1 MYKKY
6 VKRILDVLLA
16 IILLLIAYP
25 FMIVI
30 AILIKLDSK
39 GPIIFKQ
46 KRSGKNGKEFLIY
59 KFRTMEETNHL
70 YNYNEKDKIT
80 RIGKY
85 LKELSLDELP
95 QLFNIIKGEMSFVG
109 PRPWVIDYS
118 YYFNDEQRR
127 RLDVLPGITGL
138 AQCKGRNNI
147 SIKKKIKYDIEYV
160 DNISFKLDLYI
171 IFKTIVSVFIK
182 EGASSDKFVI
192 HNELKELRKGF
203 DKHEEDAV
211 NKIDKVLFCA
221 TVDSH
226 IISFHLPYLKYFK
239 DKGYEVHVATNT
251 DLKIPY
257 CDVKHKISF
266 ERSPFKI
273 NNIKAIF
280 ELKKVINHHNFNLI
294 HCHTPM
300 GSVITRIT
308 SRKKRKEGT
317 KVIYTAHGFH
327 FYKGSPLHFWLLF
340 YNIEKYLS
348 KYTDAIITMNK
359 EDYTIAKNNFKKTSV
374 YFIEGVGIDED
385 HFNFDISDEEKK
397 DLRESLGLTEDDFIM
412 IYPAELSKRKNQIWL
427 IKTIDKIIKENNN
440 IHLLLPGNDILNG
453 KCQKITK
460 KLNLQNN
467 IHFLGHRKDI
477 SKLLKIS
484 DIAISSSRQ
493 EGLPMNIIE
502 AIYSKMPVVAT
513 DCRGNR
519 DLIKNHINGY
529 LVRQGDRK
537 DFCEKIMA
545 IYQNGF
551 VIKDDDYQKK
561 YGINKILNEVS
572 QIYDKL
578 KQ

>member
-1 MYKKY
+1 MYKRY
-6 VKRILDVLLA
+6 IKRILDVVLA
-16 IILLLIAYP
+16 IILLIIAYP

-30 AILIKLDSK
+30 GIMVKLDSK

-59 KFRTMEETNHL
+59 KFRTMEENNYL
-70 YNYNEKDKIT
+70 YNYQEKDKVT

-95 QLFNIIKGEMSFVG
+95 QLFNIIKGEMSFIG

-118 YYFNDEQRR
+118 YYFNDEQKR
-127 RLDVLPGITGL
+127 RLEVLPGITGL

-147 SIKKKIKYDIEYV
+147 SIKQKIKYDIEYV
-160 DNISFKLDLYI
+160 KNISFKLDIYI
-171 IFKTIVSVFIK
+171 IFKTIISVFIK
-182 EGASSDKFVI
+182 EGACSDKFII
-192 HNELKELRKGF
+192 HNELKELKNGCN
-203 DKHEEDAV
+203 KYEDDIANNV
-211 NKIDKVLFCA
+211 NKVLFCA

-239 DKGYEVHVATNT
+239 DRGYEVHVATNT
-251 DLKIPY
+251 DSKIPY
-257 CDVKHKISF
+257 CDVKHKIPF

-273 NNIKAIF
+273 NNLKAISK
-280 ELKKVINHHNFNLI
+280 LKKVIDCHNFNFI

-300 GSVITRIT
+300 GGVITRIA
-308 SRKKRKEGT
+308 SRKTRREGT

-327 FYKGSPLHFWLLF
+327 FYKGAPPHFWLLF

-359 EDYTIAKNNFKKTSV
+359 EDYTIAKNKFKKTLV
-374 YFIEGVGIDED
+374 YFTEGVGIEED
-385 HFNFDISDEEKK
+385 NFNFDISDEDKTE
-397 DLRESLGLTEDDFIM
+397 LRKSLGLTEQDFIM

-427 IKTIDKIIKENNN
+427 IKTVNKIIKQNNN

-453 KCQKITK
+453 KCQKISE

-467 IHFLGHRKDI
+467 IHFLGYRKDI

-502 AIYSKMPVVAT
+502 ALYSKIPVVAT
-513 DCRGNR
+513 NCRGNR
-519 DLIKNHINGY
+519 DLIKNEINGY
-529 LVRQGDRK
+529 LVRQGDTK
-537 DFCEKIMA
+537 DFCEKIIS
-545 IYQNGF
+545 IYENGF
-551 VIKDDDYQKK
+551 LVKDDDYQKK
-561 YGINKILNEVS
+561 YGIHKILNEVS
-572 QIYDKL
+572 FIYESIK
-578 KQ
+578 